1 MQSEMNKDAVKYLVL
16 ELFPEIRKRISGVK
30 LLIAGSSISAT
41 IESFENIEDV
51 TVSGYVPDL
60 GILFQSAKVLI
71 LPLRSGSGVK
81 GRILEAMESGLPVV
95 CTTMAAEGL
104 SVINGVHM
112 IIEDTNERIIEGVV
126 TLLNDDQ
133 KREKIALNARRYFD
147 ENYSWE
153 KTYGRIHEI
162 LGSAIQRK

>member
-1 MQSEMNKDAVKYLVL
+1 
-16 ELFPEIRKRISGVK
+16 
-30 LLIAGSSISAT
+30 
-41 IESFENIEDV
+41 
-51 TVSGYVPDL
+51 
-60 GILFQSAKVLI
+60 
-71 LPLRSGSGVK
+71 
-81 GRILEAMESGLPVV
+81 
-95 CTTMAAEGL
+95 
-104 SVINGVHM
+104 M